1 MRLIDADALIDWIRN
16 DSGDK
21 LMDSLYIDHINEMPT
36 SYDVE
41 KVVDQLQNMSNSIPL
56 QYECNYKQGISDGID
71 KAIEVVKKG
80 YDGTDDVCE
89 WREDG
94 YRRWHTQCNALAD
107 NSPLEYKYCPYCG
120 KKIRMTENIGT
131 WQKAIMSKG
140 KMIGADG
147 IDFIPIMWD
156 GREESIF
163 RSYTLEELKHP
174 QPLPKSDRRYWK
186 MKDGKKVYIKK

>member
-56 QYECNYKQGISDGID
+56 QYECNYEQGISDGID

-120 KKIRMTENIGT
+120 KKIRMTEI
-131 WQKAIMSKG
+131 
-140 KMIGADG
+140 
-147 IDFIPIMWD
+147 
-156 GREESIF
+156 
-163 RSYTLEELKHP
+163 
-174 QPLPKSDRRYWK
+174 
-186 MKDGKKVYIKK
+186 